1 MIAVLRSELYRT
13 ATVRASVLAL
23 LGFAFIAAC
32 SGYLSDEFWAL
43 MAGIGT
49 FGIAIM
55 VTCQHYQHRT
65 AMLLFLGQP
74 NRLKVLAAQA
84 AVAVLL
90 GVALVAISGIGVLA
104 TGKVDRYLAT
114 LVVAPLLAIF
124 GVANATV
131 VRKPLW
137 LIAGW
142 LGWLLFIEG
151 ILYQLEG
158 DMIFSAFLAA
168 ASGSTRGLLWVS
180 IWTAGSL
187 PIAAWSI
194 RRDLSGD

>member
-23 LGFAFIAAC
+23 IGLGIVAAC
-32 SGYLSDEFWAL
+32 AGYLSDEFWAL

-49 FGIAIM
+49 FGIAVM

-65 AMLLFLGQP
+65 AMLLFLGEP
-74 NRLKVLAAQA
+74 HRLRILAAQSMVA
-84 AVAVLL
+84 MALGVVLVAV
-90 GVALVAISGIGVLA
+90 SGIAVVASGES
-104 TGKVDRYLAT
+104 DRYLAT
-114 LVVAPLLAIF
+114 LLVSPLLAVF
-124 GVANATV
+124 GVANATI
-131 VRKPLW
+131 VRRPLW

-142 LGWLLFIEG
+142 LGWLLFVEG

-180 IWTAGSL
+180 IWTAASL